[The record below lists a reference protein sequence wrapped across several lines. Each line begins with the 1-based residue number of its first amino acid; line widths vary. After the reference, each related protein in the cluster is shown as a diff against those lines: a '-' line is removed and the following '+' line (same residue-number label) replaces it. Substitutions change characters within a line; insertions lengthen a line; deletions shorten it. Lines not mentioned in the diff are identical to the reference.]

1 MAEELHYIL
10 PRKAQ
15 VTAEVFAVHQ
25 LAWEF
30 RRERELRLAHQ
41 RYCQWYY
48 EIARQH
54 QAEHQHLQRQQR
66 LPGQCLSAVANAF
79 LRWQARRKSTLK

>member
-1 MAEELHYIL
+1 MTEELHYIL

-30 RRERELRLAHQ
+30 RREREMRLAHQ
-41 RYCQWYY
+41 HYCQWYR
-48 EIARQH
+48 EVARQH
-54 QAEHQHLQRQQR
+54 QVEHQRLQQQQQ
-66 LPGQCLSAVANAF
+66 LPRQCLSAVANA
-79 LRWQARRKSTLK
+79 LLGWQRRCK